1 VSVVGN
7 GYHISGSD
15 QSTARAVA
23 GTLAAR
29 HPDVEPEEILAV
41 EVLPV
46 EVLPLEEEGE
56 PLAWLVSLLV
66 EFNASEALEDR
77 DPASGRV

>member
-1 VSVVGN
+1 MGR

-23 GTLAAR
+23 RTLAAR
-29 HPDVEPEEILAV
+29 PPDAQPD
-41 EVLPV
+41 EVLAV
-46 EVLPLEEEGE
+46 EVLPLEEEEE

-66 EFNASEALEDR
+66 EFNASEGPLEDR
-77 DPASGRV
+77 DPAPGRV